1 MNLTSSQTSREITVA
16 RVCSE
21 DRVVFKD
28 LGNVTTPLQFKIDRD
43 LKLAQQ
49 PLRRVPEAPRRSLK
63 EYLDESEAERLTE

>member
-28 LGNVTTPLQFKIDRD
+28 LGNLTTPLQFKIDRD
-43 LKLAQQ
+43 LKLA
-49 PLRRVPEAPRRSLK
+49 
-63 EYLDESEAERLTE
+63 